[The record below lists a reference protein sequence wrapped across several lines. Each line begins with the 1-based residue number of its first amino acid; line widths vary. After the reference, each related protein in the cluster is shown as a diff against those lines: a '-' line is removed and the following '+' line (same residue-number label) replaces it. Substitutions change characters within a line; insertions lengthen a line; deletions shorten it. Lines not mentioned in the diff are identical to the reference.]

1 MALKEYRLPGGTF
14 QFEEGEQPANAEL
27 VHPAPAVKAK
37 TPANKARTP
46 DNK

>member
-1 MALKEYRLPGGTF
+1 MALKEYRLPSGTF

-27 VHPAPAVKAK
+27 VESAPAVKAK

-46 DNK
+46 ENK

>member
-27 VHPAPAVKAK
+27 VVAPVVKAK

-46 DNK
+46 ENK